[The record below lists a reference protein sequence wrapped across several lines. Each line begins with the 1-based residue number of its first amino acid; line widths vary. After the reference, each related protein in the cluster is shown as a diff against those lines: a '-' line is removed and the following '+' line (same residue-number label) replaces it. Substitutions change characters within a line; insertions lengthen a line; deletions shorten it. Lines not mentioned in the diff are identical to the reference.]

1 MSDDLAWAIAVQLA
15 ATVTELK
22 RKVRVSR
29 FMSDP
34 NEKDGLNER
43 GFWVVVAI
51 VCFLFVCAIGLYIHG
66 GQP

>member
-1 MSDDLAWAIAVQLA
+1 MTWLGQSPFNSAQP
-15 ATVTELK
+15 VTEQK

-29 FMSDP
+29 FMSP

-51 VCFLFVCAIGLYIHG
+51 VCFLFVCAIGLYVHG
-66 GQP
+66 SPP